1 MIILCLGVLYNI
13 ECKFVKPLF
22 NKNIKLTLAKQT
34 KLIKMLYLSYIWHI
48 IVLYLYLRN
57 KKRTGSKSIMHKSL
71 DRELDELLQQNSQ
84 ASSADYN
91 YFLKFI
97 TLLTEGAGQRSS
109 FLQHSNIPGKNFSNT
124 IEIKNRKYLKALL
137 SSIPDLIFLVDRNGK
152 YLDVFDEGKE
162 HLLNLSKEEII
173 GRNIKDIFNT
183 SLAQQFLETL
193 ENASSRQKLQYLE
206 YELYRHGEKGC
217 FEARVIPTHL
227 KEFGIDVFMVIIR
240 DITQKKQEENI
251 SRIIETV
258 FEEATEGII
267 IEDAKRNVIHI
278 NPAMLRIL
286 NMKKEQLIG
295 KHTSYL
301 AQMLSPEIQQDIHM
315 AMETKGHWHGEVEI
329 VRKDQKTILGWLTI
343 DIVYDNTDLPSNIV
357 IMFTDISEIHLSR
370 QKMKYLATHD
380 ALTDLPNR
388 TLLFEHLNHAIS
400 KAKRHKKK
408 GALIF
413 IDIDGFK
420 SINDNYSHRTGDLLL
435 KEFAHRL
442 SHIMRTSDIVGR
454 LSGDEF
460 LLILENIHSIE
471 DLLGTIRKI
480 KTLFQT
486 PFLINGVDIDI
497 TVSMGIALFPS
508 DGENADQ
515 LIHAADQAMYSVKS
529 RGKNGFTFYSKEFSI
544 ISNEY
549 FRIYHTLKKAILE
562 NNFSILYQPQFSLQ
576 DGSLKGIE
584 ALLRCNEPKL
594 SDIPISRLITI
605 AEENNIIQGI
615 SRFVMSRC
623 CKQIGEWQ
631 TLLTVPMKIAV
642 NLSRKEL
649 SDENLVQVIQENLSL
664 CCINPEILEFEI
676 TESTLLQNTHYA
688 KQNITQ
694 LRQLGCSFAIDD
706 YGTGYSSL
714 ANLREFKLDKI
725 KIDKSFIEDLENN
738 ENDRIIVS
746 ATISMVKQ
754 LGLTVLAEGVENDKQ
769 AALLQKF
776 GCDEVQGYLFSHP
789 LQKEEMTEL
798 LRSYQ
803 NID

>member
-1 MIILCLGVLYNI
+1 
-13 ECKFVKPLF
+13 
-22 NKNIKLTLAKQT
+22 
-34 KLIKMLYLSYIWHI
+34 
-48 IVLYLYLRN
+48 
-57 KKRTGSKSIMHKSL
+57 MHKSL
-71 DRELDELLQQNSQ
+71 DRELDGLLQKNSQ
-84 ASSADYN
+84 ASSADYH

-97 TLLTEGAGQRSS
+97 TLLTEGAGQSSS
-109 FLQHSNIPGKNFSNT
+109 FLQHSNIPQKSFSNT

-162 HLLNLSKEEII
+162 HLLNLPKEEII

-206 YELYRHGEKGC
+206 YELYLHGEKGC

-267 IEDAKRNVIHI
+267 IEDARRNVIHI

-471 DLLGTIRKI
+471 ELLGTIRKI

-623 CKQIGEWQ
+623 CEQIGEWQ
-631 TLLTVPMKIAV
+631 TLLTAPMKIAV